1 MMSLLEV
8 DGLRVTFGGVAAVDG
23 VSFTVDERS
32 LVGLIGPNG
41 AGKTTCIEALTGYL
55 PQATGVVRFLGRE
68 LNGVP
73 PHRRTNLGLAR
84 TFQSVE
90 LFDDLTVRD
99 NLRAAAN
106 RRTVWQSLRDL
117 VAPRWHDDESV
128 IDRALHVVGL
138 GDAADALPTELS
150 QGQRKLAGV
159 ARALACRP
167 RLLLLDEPAAGLDA
181 TETLALGERLRDVV
195 DDGVSILLVDH
206 DMGLVLGTCEQ
217 IVVLDFGRVLAT
229 GTPDQ
234 IRTDERVLAA
244 YLGDDVVGSDDG
256 RGS

>member
-1 MMSLLEV
+1 MSLLDV
-8 DGLRVTFGGVAAVDG
+8 DGLRVTFGGVAALDG
-23 VSFTVDERS
+23 VSFTVDAGS

-41 AGKTTCIEALTGYL
+41 AGKTTCIEAMTGYL
-55 PQATGVVRFLGRE
+55 PRATGQVRFLGRD
-68 LNGVP
+68 LTGVP
-73 PHRRTNLGLAR
+73 PHRRAHLGLAR

-90 LFDDLTVRD
+90 LFDDLTVSE

-117 VAPRWHDDESV
+117 FAPRWHDDDSV
-128 IDRALHVVGL
+128 IEQALDLVGL
-138 GDAADALPTELS
+138 ADAGDALPTELS
-150 QGQRKLAGV
+150 QGERKLAGV

-181 TETLALGERLRDVV
+181 TETAALGARLRAVV

-206 DMGLVLGTCEQ
+206 DMGLVLGTCDQ
-217 IVVLDFGRVLAT
+217 IVVLDFGRVIAT

-234 IRTDERVLAA
+234 IRSDARVLAA
-244 YLGDDVVGSDDG
+244 YLGDDAVGADG
-256 RGS
+256 GSAP

>member
-1 MMSLLEV
+1 M
-8 DGLRVTFGGVAAVDG
+8 
-23 VSFTVDERS
+23 
-32 LVGLIGPNG
+32 
-41 AGKTTCIEALTGYL
+41 
-55 PQATGVVRFLGRE
+55 
-68 LNGVP
+68 
-73 PHRRTNLGLAR
+73 
-84 TFQSVE
+84 
-90 LFDDLTVRD
+90 RD

-138 GDAADALPTELS
+138 SDAGDALPTELS

-181 TETLALGERLRDVV
+181 TETLALGGRLRDVV
-195 DDGVSILLVDH
+195 DEGVSILLVDH
-206 DMGLVLGTCEQ
+206 DMGLVLAICEQ

-229 GTPDQ
+229 GTPDR
-234 IRTDERVLAA
+234 IRTDERSLAA
-244 YLGDDVVGSDDG
+244 YLGDDAVGSDDG

>member
-1 MMSLLEV
+1 MSLLEV
-8 DGLRVTFGGVAAVDG
+8 GNLRVTFGGVAAVDG

-32 LVGLIGPNG
+32 LVGLIGPHG
-41 AGKTTCIEALTGYL
+41 AGKTTSIEAMTGHL
-55 PQATGVVRFLGRE
+55 PQATGAVRFLGRE

-73 PHRRTNLGLAR
+73 PHRRANLGLAR

-128 IDRALHVVGL
+128 IDQALHVVGL
-138 GDAADALPTELS
+138 SDAADALPTELS

-217 IVVLDFGRVLAT
+217 VVVLDFGRVLAT
-229 GTPDQ
+229 GTPDR

-244 YLGDDVVGSDDG
+244 YLGDDSVGSDDG